1 MINVWRKLPVLR
13 VLLPF
18 ILGILLQ
25 INFNVTF
32 AFWAVSAVFLLLMLL
47 IFTHWHALKHHSDIL
62 FNVFLFTLYLS
73 LGGAL
78 TYLEVASNHPNHFGR
93 FDRVE
98 LVDGVLISEP
108 ERGANTYKTTV
119 QVKSVVAEGSVHQTS
134 GTLLLYVSNRADLN
148 WQKGDRLL
156 LTQSPQKI
164 DPPQNPGEFDYRQ
177 FLQNRGITHRL
188 YLNDP
193 SQAISIQRQYRK
205 SWLDVFDTSRDW
217 LVSQLRG
224 ALHNDDAFAVSSA
237 LILGQKEYL
246 SPQIRSA
253 YAGTG
258 AMHVLAVSGLHV
270 GIIYFILTFMLGWL
284 GQKRLAVWTRLIFI
298 LAGLWS
304 YAILTGLS
312 PSVLRASV
320 MFSAIA
326 IAQIIDRK
334 TNIYNTLA
342 SAALILLCFN
352 PFLIMEIG
360 FQLSFAAVLGI
371 VLLFPVLYELLFFRN
386 KWSDKIWQL
395 ACVSIAAQIATF
407 PLGIYYFNQ
416 FPNYFLLSNF
426 VVIPAAFVILPSGL
440 IFLALSWVPVLGDLI
455 GNLVNL
461 MVFTLNS
468 TVRQIES
475 LPHATSHGLY
485 ITSFETWLI
494 FGIIGSVIA
503 VIYLK
508 DRGMIKI
515 AFAGM
520 VVLLASFT
528 WRVESRQN
536 QQKVVLNSISRHFSL
551 NLTDGRHNILIADS
565 ALIADNGRQQ
575 YHLEKYWSQCG
586 YDDVLA
592 IDLNDTTAVKLPGFY
607 RYRDFIIFHGYRIKI
622 QGDIAKVRTPPE
634 SPPKVDLLILRDR
647 AKVEDADVECQ
658 RVALASN
665 YRYRNL
671 CCDSLNV
678 SVVDV
683 RREGALQVSLNSQL
697 NLPLHG
703 MSR

>member
-25 INFNVTF
+25 INFDVTF
-32 AFWAVSAVFLLLMLL
+32 AFWAVSAVFLLMMLL
-47 IFTHWHALKHHSDIL
+47 IFTHWQALKHHSDIL

-78 TYLEVASNHPNHFGR
+78 TYLEEATNRPDHFGR

-108 ERGANTYKTTV
+108 ERGANTYKTTA

-156 LTQSPQKI
+156 LTQSPQEI
-164 DPPQNPGEFDYRQ
+164 DAPQNPGEFDYRQ
-177 FLQNRGITHRL
+177 FLQYRGITHRV

-205 SWLDVFDTSRDW
+205 SWFHVFDTSRDW

-270 GIIYFILTFMLGWL
+270 GIIYFILTFLLGWL
-284 GQKRLAVWTRLIFI
+284 GQKRLAVWTRLLFI
-298 LAGLWS
+298 LTGLWS

-342 SAALILLCFN
+342 AAALILLCFN

-386 KWSDKIWQL
+386 KSSDKIWQL

-426 VVIPAAFVILPSGL
+426 VVIPAAFIILPSGL
-440 IFLALSWVPVLGDLI
+440 IFLSLSWIPVLGEVL
-455 GNLVNL
+455 GNLLNL

-468 TVRQIES
+468 AVRQIES

-485 ITSFETWLI
+485 ITSLETCLI

-508 DRGMIKI
+508 DRGMIKM
-515 AFAGM
+515 AMAG
-520 VVLLASFT
+520 VLVLLFSFSL
-528 WRVESRQN
+528 RVESRRN
-536 QQKVVLNSISRHFSL
+536 QKKLVLNSISRHFSL

-565 ALIADNGRQQ
+565 ALIADSGRQQ
-575 YHLEKYWSQCG
+575 YHLEKYWSKCG
-586 YDDVLA
+586 YDEVLR
-592 IDLNDTTAVKLPGFY
+592 IDLRDTTVFKVPGFY
-607 RYRDFIIFHGYRIKI
+607 RYRDFITFHGYKIKI
-622 QGDIAKVRTPPE
+622 QGGESTKGTTLEPP
-634 SPPKVDLLILRDR
+634 PNVDLLILYDR
-647 AKVEDADVECQ
+647 AKVENADVNYQ
-658 RVALASN
+658 QVALASN

-683 RREGALQVSLNSQL
+683 RKRGALQVSLNSL
-697 NLPLHG
+697 SDSPLRG
-703 MSR
+703 ILK